1 VALRRGVPVP
11 ALLQSDVRI
20 PLEFRRVQAANL
32 SQWSPGRASPEF
44 DQLFVA
50 VHATDTGNGRVV
62 SEGSYNVLL
71 LRDAPGRVVLSTQVS
86 VPNGDSGS
94 QRRLAHPGGAHARG
108 EPGLRATAR
117 RRQAVQ
123 AQLHGRGAA

>member
-86 VPNGDSGS
+86 VPNGDSRTPG
-94 QRRLAHPGGAHARG
+94 AHMHAVNLVFEQPPGGGRQF
-108 EPGLRATAR
+108 R
-117 RRQAVQ
+117 RNCMA
-123 AQLHGRGAA
+123 AGRPDMCWE